1 MRAYLMTTGTVFGL
15 ITLAH
20 MLRVVEEGGGLLRQP
35 WFVLL
40 TVATTAMCLWAV
52 RLLLTPG
59 EAPGR

>member
-20 MLRVVEEGGGLLRQP
+20 MLRVLEEGGGLLRQP

-40 TVATTAMCLWAV
+40 TLATAAMCLWAV
-52 RLLLTPG
+52 RLLRAG
-59 EAPGR
+59 GR